1 MYSHSVRTLAILW
14 ETSYTM
20 CMSRSSGVRE
30 NILAKVCRADRCKF
44 YDMIDQ
50 LIPIKNQMIPLWHI
64 YHDQLIPI
72 KKQMIPLWHIYH
84 NILWYL

>member
-1 MYSHSVRTLAILW
+1 MAYSVNSVNSVRTLAMYSHSVRTLAILW

-50 LIPIKNQMIPLWHI
+50 LIPIKNQMIPL
-64 YHDQLIPI
+64 
-72 KKQMIPLWHIYH
+72 
-84 NILWYL
+84 